1 MSLTSRVLLALAVGL
16 AAGTLVSL
24 AESPALFALA
34 SVVEPIGILW
44 VNALE
49 MTVIPLVVS
58 LLVVGIASVGQA
70 QVMGRLAA
78 KALLLF
84 LVMLS
89 AAALF
94 TALVAPALFSRLSV
108 DPDSVASLRH
118 GTAMAGGETSVL
130 PPLAQWVTGL
140 VPSNVVAAAADGA
153 MLPLLVFAVLFG
165 FAATRIP
172 SNSRQVLLSFFRS
185 VSEVM
190 LVLVRWILVL
200 APLGVFGLALPLGQQ
215 MGLSAVGAISFY
227 VAVLS
232 GLTLVTL
239 LALYPLATLFGGV
252 PLPRFARAVGPTQA
266 IAFSTQSSLASLPT
280 MIEAAVAGLGLSPR
294 NSGFVLPLGVSL
306 FRITSPVWQISGA
319 LFIAQMYGIDLTPV
333 QVATVGVIA
342 VVMSMA
348 GVGLPGGAGMM
359 VALPAFLAVG
369 LPGQGIGLL
378 IAIMALPDTLL
389 TTANVTAHMT
399 AAAII
404 DRREE
409 RTAQYMLK
417 LSGDSA

>member
-1 MSLTSRVLLALAVGL
+1 MALTSRVLLALAAGL
-16 AAGTLVSL
+16 TAGTLVSL
-24 AESPALFALA
+24 AESPELFALA
-34 SVVEPIGILW
+34 SVVEPTGILW

-58 LLVVGIASVGQA
+58 LLVAGIASVVQA

-84 LVMLS
+84 LAMLS
-89 AAALF
+89 AAAVF
-94 TALVAPALFSRLSV
+94 TALVAPALFSRLSA
-108 DPDSVASLRH
+108 DPDSVGSLRQSA
-118 GTAMAGGETSVL
+118 AMAGGETAVL

-153 MLPLLVFAVLFG
+153 MLPLLVFAVLLG

-172 SNSRQVLLSFFRS
+172 SNSRDVLVSFFRS

-239 LALYPLATLFGGV
+239 LALYPLAMLFGGV
-252 PLPRFARAVGPTQA
+252 PLPRFARAVAPTQA
-266 IAFSTQSSLASLPT
+266 VAFGTQSSLASLPT
-280 MIEAAVAGLGLSPR
+280 MIEGAVAGLGLSPR

-306 FRITSPVWQISGA
+306 LRSKNKGLDIFRSHRRARSWGHA
-319 LFIAQMYGIDLTPV
+319 ECR
-333 QVATVGVIA
+333 
-342 VVMSMA
+342 
-348 GVGLPGGAGMM
+348 LPGVTSHGD
-359 VALPAFLAVG
+359 
-369 LPGQGIGLL
+369 
-378 IAIMALPDTLL
+378 MA
-389 TTANVTAHMT
+389 MT
-399 AAAII
+399 
-404 DRREE
+404 RS
-409 RTAQYMLK
+409 
-417 LSGDSA
+417 SG